1 MANDPSIAPNDPTE
15 DAEVDAPFQPLEF
28 NFGLTRRDFVQTLGA
43 GLLIAVA
50 APAAL
55 GQSTTRPSERQSDP
69 PSQRMSRGR
78 NAGGF
83 RGGPPPTVAAR
94 IHIGRDGSIT
104 VMTGKVEAGQGA
116 RAEITQA
123 AAEELRVP
131 ADRIQLIMADTALVP
146 DDGITAGSGTTPRT
160 IP

>member
-15 DAEVDAPFQPLEF
+15 DAEVDAPFKPLEF

-83 RGGPPPTVAAR
+83 CGGAPPPRPAPAPIRRGG
-94 IHIGRDGSIT
+94 
-104 VMTGKVEAGQGA
+104 
-116 RAEITQA
+116 RA
-123 AAEELRVP
+123 P
-131 ADRIQLIMADTALVP
+131 
-146 DDGITAGSGTTPRT
+146 
-160 IP
+160 